1 MTTTSYRVAGLTC
14 GACIAEVMEH
24 IRELAGVTGV
34 AVQLVRDGPSS
45 VVVTAGPT
53 VGIGEVRAAVGEA
66 GFDLTGQW
74 TGKSGQ
80 GTRHSPDGSLPDRT
94 GTTNSIHGGERS

>member
-1 MTTTSYRVAGLTC
+1 MTTTSYEVAGLTC

-24 IRELAGVTGV
+24 VRALAGVTGV
-34 AVQLVRDGPSS
+34 AVELVRDGPSP
-45 VVVTAGPT
+45 VVVTAGPS

-74 TGKSGQ
+74 TEKTAH
-80 GTRHSPDGSLPDRT
+80 GTRHSPDGSLPERT
-94 GTTNSIHGGERS
+94 GTENSILGGERS